1 MVVENL
7 IPLEEAETLGVGVA
21 VESPLPLKEGMAV
34 GCPVPLKVAVEVAV
48 MAVVLEEAV
57 VEDHSL
63 GEEEGK
69 NEIKMRDD
77 LFEELWAA

>member
-1 MVVENL
+1 VVVEYL
-7 IPLEEAETLGVGVA
+7 IPLEEADTLGVGVA

-34 GCPVPLKVAVEVAV
+34 ECLDPLKVEVAV
-48 MAVVLEEAV
+48 AVMVVVLEEAV

-63 GEEEGK
+63 GEEEAK
-69 NEIKMRDD
+69 NEIKMWDD